1 MKPSHILNL
10 LDEAARQHI
19 PDERNLLPG
28 ILARIQPQEKKQMK
42 LKIVW
47 TVLAVLLGLGL
58 ITGAGYALYRV
69 FFHDPGIDAV
79 QEAGL
84 VSPVEQS
91 AAPTLQPQITTPPA
105 LPETPVQILGQTQT
119 LQGVT
124 WTLEWLQINTSGL
137 QFGFSM
143 SGSPAEP
150 QLPAVQVSSAT
161 DAPRGQV
168 LWLQQDGGQWAGIY
182 RLNQYLPAGSTDL
195 TLLLG
200 LTGQTG
206 PAFHLNGLDVQP
218 GQMPTSQYIY
228 SAQIDAR
235 ERTLEAVVLGPQTAR
250 ARVCATG
257 EPAPDWAALTIQ
269 ADLGG
274 LGEPPRISAGLH
286 QVLPVPQAPACAD
299 LLFDL
304 PASQQPETLHL
315 TLTPTVGTAWEFFA
329 EAPAWPESA
338 PHTVI
343 QPQPTATPIAAQTV
357 GQLTATLDWVYA
369 DTQRVAMQMRFEG
382 WQPTYRLW
390 DAVVTTADGQELYLN
405 TAQPANED
413 ASTYLLL
420 FYASD
425 KLSGDSAQLTL
436 NLPVQDANDWQT
448 TLAAFQFQMTV
459 PVYPGIQLTD
469 VPAVTANGLTL
480 RLERAEITPSYTST
494 ILCYDKPTHGPGSD
508 WGVSAGTQLQTNQ
521 TQIGLLD
528 YVLLQDADAQLFL
541 DPQRNFTS
549 SQPAD
554 RCIELGFPIGSVQQP
569 GSVLTL
575 VIPGLELS
583 MPESI
588 PADSWAAAQK
598 KLAAQGIQIEQYTFS
613 ANGGGGGGW
622 NILQRPP
629 GMSDEQVYQLTK
641 EALGCTY
648 PGPWVFE
655 LTLP

>member
-1 MKPSHILNL
+1 MKPPHILNL

-91 AAPTLQPQITTPPA
+91 AAPTVQPQITTPPA
-105 LPETPVQILGQTQT
+105 LPETTVQILGQNQT

-168 LWLQQDGGQWAGIY
+168 LWLQQDSGQWAGIY
-182 RLNQYLPAGSTDL
+182 RLNQHLPAGSTDL

-206 PAFHLNGLDVQP
+206 PTFYLNGLDVQP
-218 GQMPTSQYIY
+218 GQMPTGQYIY

-235 ERTLEAVVLGPQTAR
+235 ERTLEAVILSPQTAR
-250 ARVCATG
+250 VRVCAT
-257 EPAPDWAALTIQ
+257 EPTPDWAALTIQ
-269 ADLGG
+269 ADLGH

-286 QVLPVPQAPACAD
+286 QALPVPQAPACTD

-480 RLERAEITPSYTST
+480 RLERAEITPSYTSA